1 MVRDARAPVQRGGG
15 GRASKPAESFAAV
28 RAWGAAKTKRQI
40 ASR

>member
-1 MVRDARAPVQRGGG
+1 MVRDARAPVQRGG

>member
-1 MVRDARAPVQRGGG
+1 MVRDARAPVQRG